1 MKAFTEINPAIAL
14 KFRIY
19 CRETPGHMHCRVF
32 VTKRD
37 DAGSYES
44 AICGSLT
51 VCQGA
56 EFDALKRDFANAEF
70 LDDPNKPMRG
80 EEA

>member
-1 MKAFTEINPAIAL
+1 M

-32 VTKRD
+32 VVTD
-37 DAGSYES
+37 DDDPVYQS

-51 VCQGA
+51 VRQGA
-56 EFDALKRDFANAEF
+56 EFDALKRDFAAAEF
-70 LDDPNKPMRG
+70 LD
-80 EEA
+80 EEIG